1 MSNESQLVGINKQY
15 IIIINNNII
24 IIIDSLEN
32 SE

>member
-15 IIIINNNII
+15 IIIINNI